1 LALLILAL
9 KVRTLYGWRTE
20 VAHRSL
26 LEASILLLAALGTGA
41 GGDPRDGHPGA
52 GPGPAPSAAPL
63 APLFDDL
70 GSHHHAVTTKSDGAQ
85 KYFDQGLRLVY
96 GFNHEEAERSFREAA
111 RLDPACAMAFWGVA
125 LSLGPNINLPID
137 ASRNRSAYG
146 AIQKALSLASQVT
159 EPEAAYIKALSLRY
173 SIDPGADRGALDR
186 SYAGA
191 MREVSRRYADDLD
204 AATLFAES
212 LMDLRPWHLWTLDG
226 KPEEGTEEIVSVLES
241 VLRRSPNHPGA
252 NHYYIHAV
260 EASPHPERAL
270 ASARRLES
278 LMPGAGHLVHMPAH
292 VYMRTGDYAGAVKAN
307 RLAAGVDERYI
318 RTHDIKGLYPVM
330 YYDHNLH
337 FLALAAAMAGNSKAA
352 REAALRLVED
362 AAPAVRDMPMAEYF
376 MPTALYV
383 ALRFQRWDDVLRYP
397 EPDGSLQTTH
407 ALWHYARGVS
417 YAARRDQ
424 SSALQE
430 QKAFA
435 AERDRIPAE
444 AAFNLNLCK
453 DVLAVASAVL
463 EARMASAR
471 GDRTLALEA
480 WTKAAAAQDRLAYDE
495 PPIWYYPVRE
505 SLGGELLRAGRA
517 REAGTVFRDDLDR
530 NPKNGRSLFGLWQS
544 LLAGKKTREAQAARR
559 EFEAA
564 WANADVLL
572 RVEDL

>member
-1 LALLILAL
+1 LILAPEI
-9 KVRTLYGWRTE
+9 RTLYGRRTD
-20 VAHRSL
+20 VARGSL
-26 LEASILLLAALGTGA
+26 LEASILLLAALGAGA
-41 GGDPRDGHPGA
+41 GGDPRDGHSGA
-52 GPGPAPSAAPL
+52 EPEPASSTAPL

-70 GSHHHAVTTKSDGAQ
+70 GSHHHAVTTKSERAQ
-85 KYFDQGLRLVY
+85 RYFDQGLRLVY
-96 GFNHEEAERSFREAA
+96 GFNHEEADRSFREAA
-111 RLDPACAMAFWGVA
+111 RLDPGCAMAFWGVA

-137 ASRNRSAYG
+137 AGRNRFAYE
-146 AIQKALSLASQVT
+146 AIQKALSLASQVS

-186 SYAGA
+186 AYAGA
-191 MREVSRRYADDLD
+191 MREVSRRHPDDLD

-212 LMDLRPWHLWTLDG
+212 LMDLRPWHLWTLEG
-226 KPEEGTEEIVSVLES
+226 KPEVGTVEFVSVLES
-241 VLRRSPNHPGA
+241 VLRRSPSHPGA

-260 EASPHPERAL
+260 EASPHPERAI

-278 LMPGAGHLVHMPAH
+278 LAPGAGHLVHMPAH

-318 RTHDIKGLYPVM
+318 KAHDIKGIYPVM

-352 REAALRLVED
+352 REAALKLVED
-362 AAPAVRDMPMAEYF
+362 AAPAVWDMPMAEYF

-397 EPDGSLQTTH
+397 EPDASFQTTH
-407 ALWHYARGVS
+407 ALWHHARGVS
-417 YAARRDQ
+417 YAARRDLQ
-424 SSALQE
+424 SALEE

-435 AERDRIPAE
+435 ADRDRIPAD

-453 DVLAVASAVL
+453 DVLDVASAVL
-463 EARMASAR
+463 EARIASAR
-471 GDRTLALEA
+471 GDRTRALEA
-480 WTKAAAAQDRLAYDE
+480 WTKAVAAQDRLAYDE

-517 REAGTVFRDDLDR
+517 RDAETVFRDDLGK

-544 LLAGKKTREAQAARR
+544 LVAGKKTRAAQAARR

-564 WANADVLL
+564 WASADVAL
-572 RVEDL
+572 RIEDL